1 MGETAEAAQP
11 PTRVGATNTGKK
23 EDIDV
28 GLTYFGKRYLSPY
41 LNRWISADPLA
52 VHVPGEADLNVYT
65 YVSGQALKA
74 TDPLG
79 LQAVCNPDNPQAEAR
94 RAGAYNAR
102 LDVTLV
108 KDTEEA
114 YRRYSARIPDGAT
127 AKEIESLHARFI
139 AEVSYLA
146 DQNAAAKAAVPT
158 NPELRKAYDE
168 AYGPKFTYGV
178 AFRLFQAVV
187 ENLAGAGRAGEAG
200 AGRVRLPKGVFKE
213 IPISE
218 SMSPK
223 AVEHLEETGSFNRK
237 LTGGPCCHARPRKEN
252 MQGVKTK
259 PKMDRDEAPPAVF
272 KESKGASVRLI
283 PKGDNRSAGAQLGNG
298 LKGVP
303 EGADAILKKVK

>member
-1 MGETAEAAQP
+1 MSRRSRLE
-11 PTRVGATNTGKK
+11 R
-23 EDIDV
+23 
-28 GLTYFGKRYLSPY
+28 
-41 LNRWISADPLA
+41 
-52 VHVPGEADLNVYT
+52 VHVHVGTGAEGDRPI
-65 YVSGQALKA
+65 
-74 TDPLG
+74 G

-178 AFRLFQAVV
+178 AFRLFQACRESGWRRQGGRSRCGSGSASEGRLQGDTNLGEHVTEGRRTPRGNRVV
-187 ENLAGAGRAGEAG
+187 Q
-200 AGRVRLPKGVFKE
+200 
-213 IPISE
+213 S
-218 SMSPK
+218 
-223 AVEHLEETGSFNRK
+223 
-237 LTGGPCCHARPRKEN
+237 
-252 MQGVKTK
+252 
-259 PKMDRDEAPPAVF
+259 
-272 KESKGASVRLI
+272 
-283 PKGDNRSAGAQLGNG
+283 
-298 LKGVP
+298 
-303 EGADAILKKVK
+303 